1 MSIPVAAAEDESAA
15 KNLVAAFE
23 DELNAHVAYKAY
35 AVRADAE
42 GLPGAASLFR
52 ATARAEQIHANNH
65 GRAIR
70 QMGCEA
76 TAEMHEIL
84 IETTKENLKRALTD
98 QRFKSN
104 SLYPSFLTDAVSLF
118 DATAIRS
125 FRWALEADKTH
136 ARLYDEAVSQMDAS
150 EKPEWACAS
159 HDFYVCAL
167 CGYTSDAAE
176 ADNCPACSFLG
187 AKFEVVH

>member
-1 MSIPVAAAEDESAA
+1 MSIPVAAVEDDCAV

-23 DELNAHVAYKAY
+23 DELNAHVAYGAY

-65 GRAIR
+65 GRVIR

-76 TAEMHEIL
+76 TAEMHEIQ

-104 SLYPSFLTDAVSLF
+104 SLYPLFLTEAVSLF

-136 ARLYDEAVSQMDAS
+136 ARLYDEAVSQMDES
-150 EKPEWACAS
+150 EKPAWACAS

-167 CGYTSDAAE
+167 CGYTADAPE
-176 ADNCPACSFLG
+176 ADNCPACNFLW
-187 AKFEVVH
+187 AKFEVIH